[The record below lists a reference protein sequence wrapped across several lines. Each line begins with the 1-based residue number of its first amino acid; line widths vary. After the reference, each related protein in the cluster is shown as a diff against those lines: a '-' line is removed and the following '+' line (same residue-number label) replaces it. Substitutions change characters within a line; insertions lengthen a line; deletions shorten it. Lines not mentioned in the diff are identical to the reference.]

1 MLSFPQITLFFFSNP
16 TTFPTQL
23 FSFFCFPQNQLVF
36 KPNCFLNPFFS
47 QLFAPQNH
55 NVIYTPK
62 IFVMY
67 VYVCTY
73 ILNMTYDWFC
83 KLGHEK
89 LTWNT
94 QQGVHHVGEP
104 HLELDAKLY
113 LHILVNFPGTLC
125 KVPKLAS
132 FRPFVEMYTCKN
144 YRIASHGNMEEKKQ
158 KAHSRVEY
166 STLPLSPS
174 LRLGTQ
180 MTRAQL
186 SECGANAGQFPFSS
200 LVQSIFGRLVSSWT
214 ESTPFLG
221 KWRTDLFVIGWESC
235 YGIAAL
241 PECELEQG
249 VKSVIYDSDSA
260 IEETTK
266 KYFFCGT
273 RVSAGAT

>member
-1 MLSFPQITLFFFSNP
+1 MHIHSKYDIWLILQAWTRKTYVKYPAGGASCWRTSSRTWRETILAYTCNLPWNLVQGAKTCPQQS
-16 TTFPTQL
+16 
-23 FSFFCFPQNQLVF
+23 
-36 KPNCFLNPFFS
+36 
-47 QLFAPQNH
+47 
-55 NVIYTPK
+55 
-62 IFVMY
+62 
-67 VYVCTY
+67 
-73 ILNMTYDWFC
+73 
-83 KLGHEK
+83 
-89 LTWNT
+89 
-94 QQGVHHVGEP
+94 
-104 HLELDAKLY
+104 
-113 LHILVNFPGTLC
+113 
-125 KVPKLAS
+125 PKLFPEPLGNLPWTCVPLPLEPAHNS

-235 YGIAAL
+235 NGIAAL
-241 PECELEQG
+241 PKCELEQG